1 MTDIRTQA
9 VDITVETMTRPP
21 DASDLHVLRLALELQ
36 VDAMLL
42 TIGAAA
48 RAFDEEQVPWRRWAV
63 EDLDAARMLAQTLAT
78 HGTEPP
84 AALGGGGLGG
94 APDATLDDLIARY
107 SSMDDLLTGVLHRPH
122 AGQSWRPV
130 ARETLARCRARLTE
144 LHRHRGTAAVRRAAP
159 GEHYLPGEL
168 LG

>member
-9 VDITVETMTRPP
+9 VDITVETMSRPP

-63 EDLDAARMLAQTLAT
+63 EDLDASRMLAQTLVA
-78 HGTEPP
+78 HDAEPP
-84 AALGGGGLGG
+84 AALGGGGVGG
-94 APDATLDDLIARY
+94 APDETLDDLIARY
-107 SSMDDLLTGVLHRPH
+107 SSMDHLLTGVLRRPP
-122 AGQSWRPV
+122 AGQAWRPV
-130 ARETLARCRARLTE
+130 AREALARCRSRLDE
-144 LHRHRGTAAVRRAAP
+144 LHQHRGTAAVRRADP
-159 GEHYLPGEL
+159 GERYLPGEL